1 MNRGISLGLL
11 TALVIGSS
19 GCDYTGDWLFAAKID
34 GVPGVI
40 HVTPEA
46 GDGEYLVPA
55 VITSDEELRAA
66 TIYVELGPT
75 GTVEQGGATFNFQ
88 GIGGPVCIWAD
99 PEVAFWS
106 QAVATNPDELLKTWT
121 YPDNGYD
128 DGDIDLYAGLSAYYT
143 GSPGVRVGDFEVS
156 YTDSLGN
163 PVPIELASCTSYG
176 LFDQANAHSGRGY
189 PEACDIDFTDLGV
202 SYTGLLQS
210 FSTPLDDDRLGVAF
224 IVAEGTCAQLAG
236 ISSAG
241 GAIEEFTA
249 ECLLM
254 GEAMFP
260 NDVQPDPG
268 PHYGYDSARAW
279 SGSEAFELAYC
290 QGMDGNMKQFCRQ
303 EAEAKFDS
311 GGICEWSTLTD
322 PANRCFCGDP
332 LDTPSNGAL

>member
-1 MNRGISLGLL
+1 MNRSISLGLL

-19 GCDYTGDWLFAAKID
+19 GCDYTGDWLFAAPVD

-40 HVTPEA
+40 HIFPEG
-46 GDGEYLVPA
+46 GDNEYIVPA
-55 VITSDEELRAA
+55 VVTSDAELRAA

-75 GTVEQGGATFNFQ
+75 GTVEPGGATFNFK
-88 GIGGPVCIWAD
+88 GTGGPVCIWAD
-99 PEVAFWS
+99 PEVAFWN
-106 QAVATNPDELLKTWT
+106 QAVATNPEELLKPWT

-143 GSPGVRVGDFEVS
+143 GSPGVRVGDFNVS

-163 PVPIELASCTSYG
+163 PVPIELTECTSYG
-176 LFDQANAHSGRGY
+176 YFGQSNAHSGRGY
-189 PEACDIDFTDLGV
+189 PEACDIDFTDPGV

-224 IVAEGTCAQLAG
+224 IVAEGTCGELAAA
-236 ISSAG
+236 SASG
-241 GAIEEFTA
+241 GAIEEFEA

-254 GEAMFP
+254 GEALFP
-260 NDVQPDPG
+260 NDQNPDPG
-268 PHYGYDSARAW
+268 PHYGYDPARAW
-279 SGSEAFELAYC
+279 SGSEAFELAFC
-290 QGMDGNMKQFCRQ
+290 QGMNGNMKQFCRK
-303 EAEAKFDS
+303 EAEAKADD
-311 GGICEWSTLTD
+311 GGVCEWTTLSD